1 VSLLTSQA
9 AAQEDERRRIAQEL
23 HDSTVQHLV
32 AASLTLMRLRTQ
44 SPEGEEKLWSDVDAS
59 LQEAMKELRTFG
71 YLMHPPA
78 LRARRLR
85 STLRAYV
92 DGVASRSNLRIG
104 VRSNPKVDKLPLPLQ
119 RSLFRI
125 VQETLA
131 NVYRHASASH
141 VSIQLRWI
149 GDRLHL
155 VITDDGRGLEGRS
168 DHKGRPG
175 RLGTGM
181 RGIKARLDAFG
192 GDLRITGRRPNGTRL
207 LATIPVCH
215 TARKAWA
222 NGARRPGLTLKRHDI
237 AR

>member
-1 VSLLTSQA
+1 VG
-9 AAQEDERRRIAQEL
+9 DEKVL
-23 HDSTVQHLV
+23 
-32 AASLTLMRLRTQ
+32 
-44 SPEGEEKLWSDVDAS
+44 SDVDAS

-92 DGVASRSNLRIG
+92 DGFASRSDLFISF
-104 VRSNPKVDKLPLPLQ
+104 RSNPKVDKLPLPLQ

-141 VSIQLRWI
+141 VSIHRRWI

-155 VITDDGRGLEGRS
+155 VITDDGRGLEDGS

-175 RLGTGM
+175 LRPGTGM
-181 RGIKARLDAFG
+181 RGIKARLDAFAG
-192 GDLRITGRRPNGTRL
+192 ELRIAGQTPNGTRL
-207 LATIPVCH
+207 HAAIPVCDA
-215 TARKAWA
+215 ARKAWVS
-222 NGARRPGLTLKRHDI
+222 GERRPDLTMKRRGIPH
-237 AR
+237 